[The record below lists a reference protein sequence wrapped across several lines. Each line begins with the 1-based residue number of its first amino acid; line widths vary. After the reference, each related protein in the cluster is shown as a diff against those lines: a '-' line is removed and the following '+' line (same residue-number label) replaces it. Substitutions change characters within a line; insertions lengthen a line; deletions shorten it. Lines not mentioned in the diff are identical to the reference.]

1 MRLISSFSSYSWK
14 ESKTYMISPNISQII
29 QLNCIVHHINHVL
42 LLLASLRASLFL
54 DACHPPLIY
63 LVSGFTDLYSNS
75 PPQMRDD
82 MDVTG
87 EVCSPAMLQ
96 KLVGIVRITLGSSL
110 AISQHQG
117 RSVTLRKGKMKNSIN
132 GLASQHQD
140 EWIFCFCSLLFSL
153 LANLKFFFVFLVL

>member
-14 ESKTYMISPNISQII
+14 ESKTYIIFPNISQII
-29 QLNCIVHHINHVL
+29 QLHCICHHINHVL
-42 LLLASLRASLFL
+42 VLLASFCASLFL

-63 LVSGFTDLYSNS
+63 LVSGFTDLHSNS

-96 KLVGIVRITLGSSL
+96 KLVGTVRITLGSWL

-132 GLASQHQD
+132 GLASQRQD

-153 LANLKFFFVFLVL
+153 LVNT

>member
-14 ESKTYMISPNISQII
+14 ESKTYIIFPNISQII

-42 LLLASLRASLFL
+42 LLLASLCASLFL

-63 LVSGFTDLYSNS
+63 LVSGFTDLHSNS

-96 KLVGIVRITLGSSL
+96 KLVGIVRITLGSWL

-132 GLASQHQD
+132 GLASQRQD

-153 LANLKFFFVFLVL
+153 LVNT